1 MRIALLGAPGSGK
14 GTQIARLVKKYKVPQ
29 LHLSEVLRVIAAT
42 ESPLG
47 HQVKEVMEGGHLLSD
62 ELMLLVYAERLK
74 MTDTRDGF
82 ILNGFP
88 RNLNQAE
95 VLDNL
100 LEAHEVPLD
109 AVLLLELDDDTL
121 LERVGGRRTCRDCGA
136 VFNIF
141 TDPPRMDDQCDACG
155 GSLHRR
161 ADDRES
167 AIDNRLRVYNAHAE
181 PIANY
186 YQQQGKLHRVE
197 ADGDSDTVFKRIC
210 QRLQRALA
218 LARSL
223 KKTQPKPAAKKPP
236 AKAEAPAKAASPKA
250 APKKAV
256 PKKAAPKKA
265 APKKAAPKKAA
276 PKKAAPKKAAPK
288 KAAPKKA
295 APKKA
300 APKKAA
306 PKKAVQKKAAT
317 KKKAAARKKK

>member
-29 LHLSEVLRVIAAT
+29 LHLSEVLRDIANTDGA
-42 ESPLG
+42 LG
-47 HQVKEVMEGGHLLSD
+47 QQVKELMDGGHLLSD

-74 MTDTRDGF
+74 LADTKDGF

-95 VLDNL
+95 TLDTL
-100 LEAHEVPLD
+100 LEANEIPLD
-109 AVLLLELDDDTL
+109 AVLQLELDDDTL

-136 VFNIF
+136 VYNIF

-161 ADDRES
+161 ADDREA

-181 PIANY
+181 PMANY

-197 ADGDSDTVFKRIC
+197 ADGDSDAVFKRIC

-223 KKTQPKPAAKKPP
+223 KKTQPKKATASSSRRHALRLGQRHERPARLSRLPF
-236 AKAEAPAKAASPKA
+236 AADPG
-250 APKKAV
+250 
-256 PKKAAPKKA
+256 
-265 APKKAAPKKAA
+265 
-276 PKKAAPKKAAPK
+276 
-288 KAAPKKA
+288 
-295 APKKA
+295 
-300 APKKAA
+300 
-306 PKKAVQKKAAT
+306 
-317 KKKAAARKKK
+317 